1 MTERLKDKIAVITGG
16 STGIGLATATRLAQE
31 GSWVYLM
38 GRRQEELDR
47 AVRAVGPRARGL
59 QGDVSRLD
67 DLDRLFHQVAQEK
80 GQIDILFANAGVAET
95 ALLEDVTEEH
105 FDKIFDIN
113 VKGLLFT
120 VQKALPLFRSGGSII
135 LNASIANTK
144 GSAGFGVYG
153 ASKAAV
159 RLFARCWTT
168 EFKDRGIRVNTISPG
183 PIDTPIFEGLVPAE
197 QQKQVK
203 EFLISRVP
211 LGRMGKPEEIASAV
225 AFLASADSSFITGIE
240 LFVDGGAAQV

>member
-1 MTERLKDKIAVITGG
+1 MKSD
-16 STGIGLATATRLAQE
+16 S
-31 GSWVYLM
+31 
-38 GRRQEELDR
+38 
-47 AVRAVGPRARGL
+47 
-59 QGDVSRLD
+59 
-67 DLDRLFHQVAQEK
+67 
-80 GQIDILFANAGVAET
+80 
-95 ALLEDVTEEH
+95 
-105 FDKIFDIN
+105 
-113 VKGLLFT
+113 
-120 VQKALPLFRSGGSII
+120 
-135 LNASIANTK
+135 
-144 GSAGFGVYG
+144 
-153 ASKAAV
+153 
-159 RLFARCWTT
+159 WTT